1 MPKKPVKADGRR
13 QRSEASRER
22 IVDAMLELVGEGMVT
37 PSADA
42 VAERAGVGL
51 RTVFRHFENME
62 GLYREINA
70 SMTAEVQPMFARPFE
85 NHRWPAVLA
94 ELIDRRSRLFERI
107 LPYKI
112 AADVHRFHSPFL
124 SRQVEAIARAQ
135 RSALLHLVPAALRSD
150 SMFVESLDLILSFE
164 TWRRLRKDQKLSQPR
179 ARQVLEHL
187 TQVLLKKR

>member
-1 MPKKPVKADGRR
+1 MPKQLEKTDGRR
-13 QRSEASRER
+13 RRSEASRER
-22 IVDAMLELVGEGMVT
+22 IVDAMLELVGEGVVT

-62 GLYREINA
+62 NLYQQINA
-70 SMTAEVQPMFARPFE
+70 VMTAEVQPMIVRPFE
-85 NHRWPAVLA
+85 KQKWPAVLE
-94 ELIDRRSRLFERI
+94 ELIERRSRLFERI

-124 SRQVEAIARAQ
+124 SRQVAEIARAQ
-135 RSALLHLVPAALRSD
+135 RSALLHLVPAALRTD
-150 SMFVESLDLILSFE
+150 SMFIESLDLILSFE
-164 TWRRLRKDQKLSQPR
+164 TWRRLRRDQELSQPR

-187 TQVLLKKR
+187 THALLRTT